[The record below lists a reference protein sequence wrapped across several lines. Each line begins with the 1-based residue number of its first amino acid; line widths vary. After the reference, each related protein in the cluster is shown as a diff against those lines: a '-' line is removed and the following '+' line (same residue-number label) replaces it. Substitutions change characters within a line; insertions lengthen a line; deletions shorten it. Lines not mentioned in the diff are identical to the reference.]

1 MRDPNAPSWFDDTIL
16 FPSNERER
24 DSVRHVQRVMRLDDS
39 GEMDH
44 NTRAAL
50 RALQS
55 LFNIKVTG
63 VLDLAT
69 AQKVE
74 QIRNR
79 FA

>member
-1 MRDPNAPSWFDDTIL
+1 MRDPNAPSWFDETIL
-16 FPSNERER
+16 SPTTDRQR

-39 GEMDH
+39 GEMDN

>member
-1 MRDPNAPSWFDDTIL
+1 MRSPDAPDWFDDTIL
-16 FPSNERER
+16 FPTSEEQR
-24 DSVRHVQRVMRLDDS
+24 DTVRHVQRVMRLDDT
-39 GEMDH
+39 GEMDS

-69 AQKVE
+69 AQRVE

>member
-1 MRDPNAPSWFDDTIL
+1 MRSPDAPTWFDEPIFLPT
-16 FPSNERER
+16 NERQRET
-24 DSVRHVQRVMRLDDS
+24 VRHVQRVMRLDDT

-50 RALQS
+50 RALQA
-55 LFNIKVTG
+55 LFNIRVTG
-63 VLDLAT
+63 MLDLAT
-69 AQKVE
+69 AQRVE

>member
-16 FPSNERER
+16 LPTSERQR
-24 DSVRHVQRVMRLDDS
+24 DTVRHVQRVMRLDDT
-39 GEMDH
+39 GEMDN

-50 RALQS
+50 RALQA
-55 LFNIKVTG
+55 LFNIRVTG
-63 VLDLAT
+63 MLDLAT
-69 AQKVE
+69 AQRVE

>member
-1 MRDPNAPSWFDDTIL
+1 MRDPNAPSWFDGTIL
-16 FPSNERER
+16 FPASDRER
-24 DSVRHVQRVMRLDDS
+24 DTVRHAQRVMRLDDT
-39 GEMDH
+39 GEMDD

-55 LFNIKVTG
+55 LFRIKVTG
-63 VLDLAT
+63 TLDLAT
-69 AQKVE
+69 ALKIE